1 MMFTNKLSRIFY
13 NNSNKLSNMQNKH
26 TLNINANTSYEYFIN
41 QILYDKLNKNG
52 CILAP
57 INSEHI
63 LNQHDILYDVYSK
76 NLDKL
81 ENISECQVFVDGT
94 TFDEFES
101 LLAYD
106 FFLKYECIYNFIAE
120 KSSVEVT
127 KCIKDEQINI
137 LAMTEGVTSE
147 DGRFYQT
154 VICKRPSQVRVG
166 DFYFL
171 TPKVSYKSEF
181 QKSFKG
187 LNYQSEINNKYG
199 YHLHGFNN
207 NYIAQAVFEYPML
220 EEKNHKWTL
229 DKLKM
234 IKHNIFPLWESEG
247 GPLLH
252 MEEHNSSLFAFRV
265 YKIAENAASFI
276 KNTGGR
282 IPAVING
289 KAEVTVLHPVLEDEK
304 FRIQQVQL
312 LKVMMH

>member
-1 MMFTNKLSRIFY
+1 MFTNELSRIFY
-13 NNSNKLSNMQNKH
+13 NNRNKLSNMQNKH
-26 TLNINANTSYEYFIN
+26 TLNINANTSYESFIN
-41 QILYDKLNKNG
+41 QILYDTLNKNG

-63 LNQHDILYDVYSK
+63 QNQHDILYDVYSK

-81 ENISECQVFVDGT
+81 ENISECQVYVDDT
-94 TFDEFES
+94 TFDIFES

-106 FFLKYECIYNFIAE
+106 FFLKYGCIYDFIPE
-120 KSSVEVT
+120 NSSIEVT
-127 KCIKDEQINI
+127 RCIKDEQINI
-137 LAMTEGVTSE
+137 LAMTEGVSSE

-171 TPKVSYKSEF
+171 TPKVGYKSEF

-199 YHLHGFNN
+199 YDLHGFNN
-207 NYIAQAVFEYPML
+207 CYIAQAVFEYPML
-220 EEKNHKWTL
+220 EGNNPNGTL
-229 DKLKM
+229 YKLKM

-247 GPLLH
+247 GPLHH
-252 MEEHNSSLFAFRV
+252 MKEHASSLFAFRV

-276 KNTGGR
+276 KNPRERITVVIGGE
-282 IPAVING
+282 A
-289 KAEVTVLHPVLEDEK
+289 KVTVLQPVLEDEK

-312 LKVMMH
+312 LKAMMLD